1 MSTDDTTLNTF
12 DTLNTADLIDGLC
25 ASVDA
30 ARVSA
35 EGDTRWLNAISA
47 AWDHL
52 LATETVEYRHDD
64 HALSYRSESGALYL
78 ANGRCEC
85 EAFRFGTACAHRA
98 AARLVTLALAWNE
111 ARELADLAAEL
122 VADAADAGCA
132 WYDLPTG
139 IVGAEARMASLR
151 DFAASW
157 DAVSAAQRTALAA

>member
-1 MSTDDTTLNTF
+1 MHTEFTTIAVSDIL
-12 DTLNTADLIDGLC
+12 DGLC

-35 EGDTRWLNAISA
+35 EGDTRWLNAINA
-47 AWDHL
+47 AWNHL
-52 LATETVEYRHDD
+52 LAADTIAYRHAD
-64 HALSYRSESGALYL
+64 HALHYRSESGALYL

-122 VADAADAGCA
+122 VADAVADGCH

-139 IVGAEARMASLR
+139 VIGASARLPGLLA
-151 DFAASW
+151 FAAAW
-157 DAVSAAQRTALAA
+157 DASAAAQRTAHALTA